1 MHEPKAVPYRIIRAA
16 LLAGVLI
23 FGVVVWVVVSGD
35 PQRTAEVVGNDVYGL
50 VFAGLAAVV
59 FGGFVILRKRI
70 EHAAPDERGPLTI
83 AGWALGE
90 GPALFGGALF
100 LLTGSPLYYLVG
112 IGLLVAAFALFPVPG
127 DA

>member
-1 MHEPKAVPYRIIRAA
+1 MNDPKAVPYRVIRAA
-16 LLAGVLI
+16 LVAGVLI

-35 PQRTAEVVGNDVYGL
+35 ASPAAEQAMNSVYGL
-50 VFAGLAAVV
+50 VFAALAAVV
-59 FGGFVILRKRI
+59 FGGFMILRKRI
-70 EHAAPDERGPLTI
+70 EQATPAQRGALTI

-112 IGLLVAAFALFPVPG
+112 IGLLVAAVALFPVPE